1 MKEKLG
7 VEFSDYDI
15 LGACNPPVAHQAL
28 TAEPNT
34 GLLLPCNLIVR
45 KDGEGVLVG
54 AISPHELMS
63 LTKRDGLEPFADHM
77 ASILEKV
84 LEASRWPGPPS
95 LLV

>member
-1 MKEKLG
+1 
-7 VEFSDYDI
+7 
-15 LGACNPPVAHQAL
+15 
-28 TAEPNT
+28 
-34 GLLLPCNLIVR
+34 
-45 KDGEGVLVG
+45 
-54 AISPHELMS
+54 MS